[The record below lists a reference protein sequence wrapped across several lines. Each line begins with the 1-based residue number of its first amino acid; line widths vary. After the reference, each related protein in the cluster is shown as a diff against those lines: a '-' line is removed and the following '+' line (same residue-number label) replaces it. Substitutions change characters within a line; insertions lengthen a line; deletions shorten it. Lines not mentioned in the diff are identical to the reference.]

1 MGNTQIE
8 WFESW
13 FDSPYYHILYQNRDE
28 EEASRFVARLMA
40 KIQLPAGSHI
50 LDLACGKGRHSV
62 FLHSLGYKV
71 QGVDLSENSICL
83 AKKHETE
90 GLRFAVGDMREPQGH
105 SSFDLVVNLF
115 TSFGYFGS
123 EAENERTLRA
133 ISESLKPGGQLVI
146 DFMNTSKMVSQLV
159 PEAEL
164 ERSGIRFF
172 IRKRLENGIIHKSI
186 RFSDQGKDWAFE
198 EKVQALT
205 EADFRRLFEKT
216 GFQVVLLSGNYEL
229 GPYLSHQS
237 DRMVFFLKK
246 SD

>member
-1 MGNTQIE
+1 MGNTHTE

-28 EEASRFVARLMA
+28 AEASRFVARLME

-71 QGVDLSENSICL
+71 LGVDLSENSICL
-83 AKKHETE
+83 AKKHEE
-90 GLRFAVGDMREPQGH
+90 AGLRFSVGDMREPQGH
-105 SSFDLVVNLF
+105 ARFDLVVNLF

-123 EAENERTLRA
+123 ETENERTLCA
-133 ISESLKPGGQLVI
+133 ISESLKSGGQLVI
-146 DFMNTSKMVSQLV
+146 DFMNTHKIVSQLV

-164 ERSGIRFF
+164 EREGIRFF

-186 RFSDQGKDWAFE
+186 RFTDQGKDWAFE

-205 EADFRRLFEKT
+205 ESDFRRLFEKT

-229 GPYLSHQS
+229 GPYLPHQS

>member
-1 MGNTQIE
+1 MGNSHTE

-28 EEASRFVARLMA
+28 EEASRFVARLMDQ
-40 KIQLPAGSHI
+40 IQLPAGSHI

-62 FLHSLGYKV
+62 FLHSLGYQV
-71 QGVDLSENSICL
+71 LGVDLSENSICL
-83 AKKHETE
+83 AKNQEQE
-90 GLRFAVGDMREPQGH
+90 GLRFSVGDMREPQGH
-105 SSFDLVVNLF
+105 TSFDLVVNLF

-133 ISESLKPGGQLVI
+133 ISESLKPCGQLVI
-146 DFMNTSKMVSQLV
+146 DFMNTTRILEQLV
-159 PEAEL
+159 PEAEID
-164 ERSGIRFF
+164 RGGIHFS
-172 IRKRLENGIIHKSI
+172 IRKHLKNGIIHKSI
-186 RFSDQGKDWAFE
+186 RFIDHGKDWAFE

-216 GFQVVLLSGNYEL
+216 GFQVVHLSGNYEL
-229 GPYLSHQS
+229 GPYLPNQS